1 MKIPGLAALAV
12 TALLTTPAMAFH
24 CPLDIAAIDHAL
36 ATMQLD
42 DSTRNEV
49 SKLRDEGQALHD
61 SGQHQEAVN
70 TLAQAMR
77 LLLNA
82 L

>member
-1 MKIPGLAALAV
+1 MRIPGLAAAVV
-12 TALLTTPAMAFH
+12 TAFLTTPAMAFH
-24 CPLDIAAIDHAL
+24 CPLDVAAIDHAL
-36 ATMQLD
+36 ATVQLD
-42 DSTRNEV
+42 DGTRDEV